1 MPSPEELASIH
12 SDLSTIHTQEQL
24 LQFPSFRAS
33 DAWALGNRLHA
44 LALEA
49 AEPVAVGIWLGPQTL
64 FYAGTDGMVPGLE
77 DWLRRK
83 RNTVLR
89 FAQSSLRV
97 GLELARSGATLE
109 GKHAVATA
117 DYAAHG
123 GGFPLLLRGTGCVGV
138 IGVSGLPQRDDHTL
152 IVRALSEHLGV
163 DVPMLA

>member
-1 MPSPEELASIH
+1 MTTPPVEVEDDLAVLVLQEEL
-12 SDLSTIHTQEQL
+12 LR
-24 LQFPSFRAS
+24 FPSFRAS
-33 DAWALGNRLHA
+33 DAWALGNLLHG

-49 AEPVAVGIWLGPQTL
+49 AQPVAVGIWLGTQTL

-109 GKHAVATA
+109 GKHGVATA
-117 DYAAHG
+117 DFAAHG

-138 IGVSGLPQRDDHTL
+138 IGVSGLPQREDHAL
-152 IVRALSEHLGV
+152 IVRALSKFLAV
-163 DVPMLA
+163 DVPMLK